1 MGNRTLYVRKED
13 EDVWQ
18 EAASLGDATL
28 SELATQGLQLV
39 MAEQRAAAESGERGA
54 PTGEDAQ
61 AVIRFGRELRKLGWE
76 HAGAAFA
83 RACLDYGAARSRAKR
98 KAEERLGPEGRK
110 RAALKAQE
118 AKGPEGRK
126 AAARKAWRTRKAE
139 A

>member
-1 MGNRTLYVRKED
+1 MANRTLYVRKED

-18 EAASLGDATL
+18 EAESLGDATL
-28 SELATQGLQLV
+28 SELASQGLRAV
-39 MAEQRAAAESGERGA
+39 MAERRAEAESGERGA

-61 AVIRFGRELRKLGWE
+61 AVTRFGRELHRLGWAR
-76 HAGAAFA
+76 AGAAFA

-98 KAEERLGPEGRK
+98 KAEARLGPEGRK
-110 RAALKAQE
+110 RAALKAQD
-118 AKGPEGRK
+118 AKGPEGRQ